1 MNTVKF
7 FQNLRAGRN
16 QTVIVYGTSLTAG
29 GAWAIALLE
38 WFDEHFPKQVKFV
51 NSGGPGENSDWG
63 VMNLPDKV
71 LAHRPDLVFIEFS
84 YNDAHA
90 KFAMPLARG
99 AKNLDAMVHALREQN
114 PHVEIVLQTMNVGWD
129 APNSNRSLSSR
140 PQLESFN
147 ENYRRYAREQRLP
160 LLDHYQSWMK
170 LKQENPAQFQA
181 FIPDGSHP
189 TKEGNLTVAWP
200 AIRAFLEQARGAI

>member
-1 MNTVKF
+1 MAAF

-29 GAWAIALLE
+29 GAWAIALRE

-63 VMNLPDKV
+63 VQNLPDRV

-90 KFAMPLARG
+90 KFAMPLERG
-99 AKNLDAMVHALREQN
+99 AKNLDTMVQALREKN
-114 PHVEIVLQTMNVGWD
+114 SHVAIVLQTMNVGWD

-200 AIRAFLEQARGAI
+200 AIRAFLEQARRAK